1 MSAVDALARYAVDP
15 VFILALL
22 WLMGALLWA
31 LR

>member
-1 MSAVDALARYAVDP
+1 MTDLMARYAVDP
-15 VFILALL
+15 VFLLALL